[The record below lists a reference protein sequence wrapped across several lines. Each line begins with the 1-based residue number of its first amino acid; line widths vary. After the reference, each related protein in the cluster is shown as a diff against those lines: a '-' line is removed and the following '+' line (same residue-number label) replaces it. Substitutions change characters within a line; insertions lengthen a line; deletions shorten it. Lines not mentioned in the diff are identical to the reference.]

1 MKVLQT
7 RSEGGRPKVL
17 NETAK
22 IVLKK
27 AKYKRGNPTR

>member
-7 RSEGGRPKVL
+7 RKRDVRPKVL
-17 NETAK
+17 NKTTK

-27 AKYKRGNPTR
+27 AMYKTGNPTR